1 MFTFYNLR
9 FLFVVFIMASSA
21 RLRRTFQYPNDS
33 DSDAPEAMDEQEQ
46 DNLIQTLA
54 SQNASQNETLAR
66 TLLAL
71 PILSIVAYIRPLL
84 NPATTSF
91 AIFCITSLLA
101 TAFLLYRLPPAQTGI
116 PIIDSWASGGTGSAG
131 GRGTSGSSAASLV
144 SGLRS
149 RNSLGGLLGRGVMDT
164 RTPLEKTL
172 PYLNLGLVS
181 LLVLM
186 GLVRGDERGGGF
198 GWVSMG
204 NIPGLVYSVVITA
217 KIVMAGV
224 DPERDLGGLRY
235 GYKGA

>member
-9 FLFVVFIMASSA
+9 FLLLTVIMASSA

-33 DSDAPEAMDEQEQ
+33 DSDSPEAMDEQEQ
-46 DNLIQTLA
+46 DSLIQTLA

-71 PILSIVAYIRPLL
+71 PLLSLIAYIRPLL

-91 AIFCITSLLA
+91 AIFCTTSLLA

-116 PIIDSWASGGTGSAG
+116 LIIDAWASGNGSAG
-131 GRGTSGSSAASLV
+131 GRGRPSAASSLG

-149 RNSLGGLLGRGVMDT
+149 SGNSLGGLLGRGVIDT
-164 RTPLEKTL
+164 RSPLEKTL
-172 PYLNLGLVS
+172 PYLNLGLVT
-181 LLVLM
+181 LLILM

-204 NIPGLVYSVVITA
+204 NIPGLVYSVVLTA

>member
-1 MFTFYNLR
+1 
-9 FLFVVFIMASSA
+9 MASSA

-33 DSDAPEAMDEQEQ
+33 DSDSPEAMDEQEQ
-46 DNLIQTLA
+46 DTLIQTLA
-54 SQNASQNETLAR
+54 SQNASQNELVAR

-71 PILSIVAYIRPLL
+71 PLLSLIAYIRPLL

-91 AIFCITSLLA
+91 AIFCTTSLLA

-116 PIIDSWASGGTGSAG
+116 PVVDAWAIGSGSAG
-131 GRGTSGSSAASLV
+131 GRGRSSATSSLG

-149 RNSLGGLLGRGVMDT
+149 SRASLGGLLGRGGMDT
-164 RTPLEKTL
+164 RSPLEKTL
-172 PYLNLGLVS
+172 PYLNLGLAT
-181 LLVLM
+181 LLILM

-204 NIPGLVYSVVITA
+204 NIPGLVYSVVLTA

-224 DPERDLGGLRY
+224 DPERDLGSLRY